1 MEKSH
6 PIKLWQYNQTRN
18 ILHWTT
24 LSLLS
29 AFSCI
34 SIFLW
39 IPKSQ
44 AIQVIFAWFAYL
56 LATLLLIFVVH
67 RLIFQYTNP
76 WLQAYS
82 SSWKIGAIFI
92 SFVSGVWLSFN
103 IPIISPPTDLNPFL
117 PALITKLIYRLS
129 TGAVIGFS
137 LFFAC
142 ILLAK
147 SIQLRK
153 PYLSKYSLLTSS
165 IKYTIPI
172 GLVWGIYLLAFFPG
186 MMSADSMAQWEQV
199 LSGRFV
205 DHHPAFHTFL
215 LWLVTRIYLSPAVI
229 AIAQIISLAFVAGLW
244 FAFFERMG
252 VRRWIIWLLALIF
265 AFTPVNGTMVNTLW
279 KDIPYS
285 IAVLGITL
293 IIAKI
298 VFTRGAWLKSILA
311 KILLGIIF
319 VFVLLLRHDGVILGV
334 GTLLLLIISYPG
346 QWKAWLIS
354 CTLCAILYFGIRGPI
369 YKWVGVEKTS
379 TLSEGSLSLYA
390 LAAYAIPGT
399 QAELSISSI
408 DLQTSDWNC
417 NMWTNLSPDKLVS
430 DVNRSISPR
439 ELIGNLINR
448 IPRILLYDARCAR
461 SLGWVIWDPNGEV
474 RNASHVQVLVDPNP
488 YMLQPDSKIP
498 LLREWISNWVVRTSQ
513 DPNLN
518 WFLWRPALFLYISV
532 FISGVLI
539 IRNHSVRFG
548 LLSVPIIIQALT
560 FTLLVSPPNFRY
572 YYAVYLVALMS
583 IGLLF
588 SPPVMENADINI
600 NQTNITREF
609 SPHTFR

>member
-6 PIKLWQYNQTRN
+6 PIKIWQYNQLRN
-18 ILHWTT
+18 ILYWSS

-34 SIFLW
+34 NIFLW
-39 IPKSQ
+39 IPKSH
-44 AIQVIFAWFAYL
+44 AIQVIFAWLAFI
-56 LATLLLIFVVH
+56 LATLLFIFVVH
-67 RLIFQYTNP
+67 RLIFQYTLLR
-76 WLQAYS
+76 LQAYS
-82 SSWKIGAIFI
+82 SSWKIGAIVI
-92 SFVSGVWLSFN
+92 SLVSGVWLSFN
-103 IPIISPPTDLNPFL
+103 IPIISPPTNLNLFL
-117 PALITKLIYRLS
+117 PALISKLIYRLS
-129 TGAVIGFS
+129 TGTVIGLS
-137 LFFAC
+137 LFFAS
-142 ILLAK
+142 IWLAK
-147 SIQLRK
+147 SIPLSK

-165 IKYTIPI
+165 IKFTIPI
-172 GLVWGIYLLAFFPG
+172 GLVWGVYLLAFFPG

-199 LSGRFV
+199 ISGRFV

-215 LWLVTRIYLSPAVI
+215 LWLLTRIYLSPAVI

-244 FAFFERMG
+244 FAFFERLG

-279 KDIPYS
+279 KDVPYS
-285 IAVLGITL
+285 IAVLGIAL

-298 VFTRGAWLKSILA
+298 VFTRGSWLKSTLA
-311 KILLGIIF
+311 KIMLGIIF
-319 VFVLLLRHDGVILGV
+319 VFVLLFRHDGVILGV

-379 TLSEGSLSLYA
+379 TLSEGSLSLYSI
-390 LAAYAIPGT
+390 AAYAIPGT
-399 QAELSISSI
+399 QTELLVSSI

-417 NMWTNLSPDKLVS
+417 NMWTNFSPDKLAS
-430 DVNRSISPR
+430 DVNRSISPT
-439 ELIGNLINR
+439 EVIGNLINR

-488 YMLQPDSKIP
+488 YGLQPDSKIP
-498 LLREWISNWVVRTSQ
+498 LLREWISNWVIRTSQ

-532 FISGVLI
+532 FISAVLI

-548 LLSVPIIIQALT
+548 LLSIPVVIQSLT

-572 YYAVYLVALMS
+572 YYAIYLVALMS
-583 IGLLF
+583 IALLF
-588 SPPVMENADINI
+588 SPPVMENTDTNI
-600 NQTNITREF
+600 NQTNITMEF
-609 SPHTFR
+609 SPHASR